1 MNGKND
7 KRGFAAMDSEKRK
20 ALASKGGKA
29 AHAQGHAH
37 EFNSEEARNAGS
49 KGGKAIAR
57 DRDHMATIGRLGGLA
72 RRRRP
77 AEKTADADGR

>member
-7 KRGFAAMDSEKRK
+7 KRGFAAMDSEKRR

-37 EFNSEEARNAGS
+37 EFNSDEARDAGS
-49 KGGKAIAR
+49 KGGKAIAK
-57 DRDHMATIGRLGGLA
+57 DRNHMATIGRLGGLA
-72 RRRRP
+72 RRRRQTEEP
-77 AEKTADADGR
+77 AESAGE

>member
-7 KRGFAAMDSEKRK
+7 KRGFAAMDSEKRR

-37 EFNSEEARNAGS
+37 EFNSDEARDAGS
-49 KGGKAIAR
+49 KGGKAIAK
-57 DRDHMATIGRLGGLA
+57 DRNHMATIGRLGGLA
-72 RRRRP
+72 RRRRQVDEP
-77 AEKTADADGR
+77 AEAAGE